1 VNKINYLEM
10 LPVNNIAKY
19 SKGHPNDGIPF
30 TGFPRVHPSEKNK
43 LILVYDPLGN
53 EPAVL
58 EFKLDDILFVEEV
71 PSAVTE
77 AGEGVPLVKLWIK
90 RGAVGMILEPF
101 EVNEPVQT
109 ATLATAKAAAKVAD
123 KVVDKVRAIK
133 ERILQKQPQAGA

>member
-1 VNKINYLEM
+1 MNNVNYLEM
-10 LPVNNIAKY
+10 LPINSITKY
-19 SKGHPNDGIPF
+19 AKGHPNDGIPF
-30 TGFPRVHPSEKNK
+30 TGYPRVHPSEKDK

-77 AGEGVPLVKLWIK
+77 SGEGVPLVKLWIQ

-109 ATLATAKAAAKVAD
+109 AALAVAKAA
-123 KVVDKVRAIK
+123 DKVRVIK
-133 ERILQKQPQAGA
+133 ERILQTGSQAKA